1 MKDSLTNEDLEKFG
15 RDLLAALQKIICDSP
30 ASQND
35 EIPIGWVK
43 GKRVRKILDIS
54 PGSLQNLRVSGKL
67 RFRKLMGS
75 YYYHRQDLEKLFDEE
90 A

>member
-15 RDLLAALQKIICDSP
+15 RELLAALQKIICDSVS
-30 ASQND
+30 SQND
-35 EIPIGWVK
+35 EIRIAWVK

-67 RFRKLMGS
+67 RYRKLMGS
-75 YYYHRQDLEKLFDEE
+75 YYYHRQDLEMLFDEQ